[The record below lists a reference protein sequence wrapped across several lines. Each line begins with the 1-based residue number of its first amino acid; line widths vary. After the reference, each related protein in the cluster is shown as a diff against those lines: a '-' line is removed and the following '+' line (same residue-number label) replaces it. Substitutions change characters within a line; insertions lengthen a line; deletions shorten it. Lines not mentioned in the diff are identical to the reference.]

1 MKPHVRPQSR
11 SSQAGLSLIELMV
24 ALLLS
29 GLLLVG
35 LVQIFSA
42 SRASYQMAQGL
53 ARVQETSRFAIDY
66 LQRDARMAG
75 QFGCVNDQVHI
86 YAGHG
91 MFGELFLS
99 DRNNYTT
106 LPNIANKEALNFD
119 FSIQG
124 FEAKGSSS
132 GDTVDLT
139 AATLPN
145 GAASDWT
152 PALPDSML
160 ALKPAPIKGS
170 DVLALRFLSA
180 ESADILS
187 FTLPGEAGP
196 NATINV
202 NPTQWPVLK
211 KDLDKGGLFGLA
223 DCRQVVVFAA
233 NQVTEGATA
242 TTLTIAA
249 SGVNQ
254 STFDG
259 SDTFAPGQ
267 ARVYRADSFV
277 YYVGLNDQK
286 LPSLY
291 RARYNVEPGSG
302 AITLAGGASEQL
314 VDGVENLQLLYGQ
327 DSVTDAGKAPI
338 GLIESTR
345 RADQLLP
352 AGDQRTAWQRVGAM
366 QVGLLVSS
374 SDPAA
379 SGQRASS
386 PQSLGVSFKLPNDGR
401 FRTTYETSIA
411 LRNRLYGN

>member
-1 MKPHVRPQSR
+1 MKAHAHPQH
-11 SSQAGLSLIELMV
+11 GLSLIELMV

-99 DRNNYTT
+99 DRTNYTT
-106 LPNIANKEALNFD
+106 LPNVLNKEALNFD

-124 FEAKGSSS
+124 FEAKGSAS
-132 GDTVDLT
+132 GDTVDLS
-139 AATLPN
+139 ATELPN
-145 GAASDWT
+145 GAAADWS
-152 PALPDSML
+152 PALPTSML
-160 ALKPAPIKGS
+160 NLVPKPIKGS
-170 DVLALRFLSA
+170 DVLALRYLSA
-180 ESADILS
+180 ESADILN
-187 FTLPGEAGP
+187 FNLPGEGGP

-202 NPTQWPVLK
+202 NPDQWPVLK

-223 DCRQVVVFAA
+223 DCRQVVIFHAT
-233 NQVTEGATA
+233 QVTEGATA
-242 TTLTIAA
+242 TTLTVAPT
-249 SGVNQ
+249 GVNQ

-267 ARVYRADSFV
+267 ARIYRADSFV
-277 YYVGLNDQK
+277 YYVGLNAQK

-291 RARYNVEPGSG
+291 RARYNVEPNTDK
-302 AITLAGGASEQL
+302 IVLAGGESEQL
-314 VDGVENLQLLYGQ
+314 VDGVENLQLMYGQ
-327 DSVTDAGKAPI
+327 DSVTDAGKSPI
-338 GLIESTR
+338 GLIESVLPG
-345 RADQLLP
+345 DKLVP
-352 AGDQRTAWQRVGAM
+352 AGDQRTAWQRVGSL

-374 SDPAA
+374 SDPATA
-379 SGQRASS
+379 AQRVVS
-386 PQSLGVSFKLPNDGR
+386 PQSLGVKFKLPNDGR
-401 FRTTYETSIA
+401 FRTSYETSIA